1 MFFRFLCVGGIGFII
16 DIAITHLLITLKVDP
31 WVARIPAIFFA
42 MLFTWLANRYF
53 TYEFKNNRTVSEA
66 LRYASVS
73 LVVSI
78 FNYAIYVYLV
88 HIGMQP
94 VVAVTIA
101 TFCQAIL
108 SFNLYRRIVFK
119 KIDENHEQ

>member
-16 DIAITHLLITLKVDP
+16 DIAITYLLIALKADP
-31 WVARIPAIFFA
+31 WIARIPAIFFA
-42 MLFTWLANRYF
+42 MLFTWLANRFF
-53 TYEFKNNRTVSEA
+53 TYEFKKNRSLKEA
-66 LRYASVS
+66 LSYASVS

-88 HIGMQP
+88 YSGIQP
-94 VVAVTIA
+94 VVAITIA
-101 TFCQAIL
+101 TLCQAIL

-119 KIDENHEQ
+119 KSDVNHEQ

>member
-16 DIAITHLLITLKVDP
+16 DIAITYLLIALKADP
-31 WVARIPAIFFA
+31 WIARIPAIFFA
-42 MLFTWLANRYF
+42 LLFTWLANRHF
-53 TYEFKNNRTVSEA
+53 TYEIKNNRTLKEA
-66 LRYASVS
+66 LSYASVS

-88 HIGMQP
+88 RIGMQP

-101 TFCQAIL
+101 TFCQTIL

-119 KIDENHEQ
+119 KKDQNHEQ